1 MEYNLEKVQTKTL
14 QGLMTL
20 FISMYYY
27 IVTSSVALKFDI
39 IKRGVIM
46 CPFRP
51 GALVWFNLCLYSA
64 NIRSWK
70 TTGAPIAPIS
80 PQSIAWWLIYF
91 VLIHAIKRATLEGNE
106 ICSRVISATLQ
117 RDKISLSD
125 LNQRNKS
132 VVYSIPL

>member
-20 FISMYYY
+20 FIFIYYY
-27 IVTSSVALKFDI
+27 IFISSAALKFDI

-51 GALVWFNLCLYSA
+51 GDLVWFNLCLYSP

-70 TTGAPIAPIS
+70 TTGAPIASIS
-80 PQSIAWWLIYF
+80 PQSIAW
-91 VLIHAIKRATLEGNE
+91 
-106 ICSRVISATLQ
+106 
-117 RDKISLSD
+117 
-125 LNQRNKS
+125 
-132 VVYSIPL
+132 